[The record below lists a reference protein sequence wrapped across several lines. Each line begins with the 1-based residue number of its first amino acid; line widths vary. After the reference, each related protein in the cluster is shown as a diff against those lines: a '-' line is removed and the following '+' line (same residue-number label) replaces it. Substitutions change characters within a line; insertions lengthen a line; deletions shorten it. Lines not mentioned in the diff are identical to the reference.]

1 MSGILT
7 VPRADKKEQMIEKLL
22 AGGIY
27 KAGNHQLYEL
37 SLQEL
42 ENTYHR
48 LLNKN

>member
-1 MSGILT
+1 MSSILV
-7 VPRADKKEQMIEKLL
+7 VPEADKKEQMIEKLL
-22 AGGIY
+22 SKGIY

-42 ENTYHR
+42 ENRYRH